1 MMVILLVKIHVQG
14 ISIMMSRP
22 FYAAVVLG
30 LLTGSALAQ
39 DKIGVEA
46 CDTFIGKY
54 EACMKDKAGAQ
65 RAQFDQMITQMRTS
79 WKQMADNPQT
89 KPMLEQ
95 NCRQMIDTVKA
106 SLNAAPYSCGF

>member
-1 MMVILLVKIHVQG
+1 MLKGFLV
-14 ISIMMSRP
+14 MMSRCLST
-22 FYAAVVLG
+22 AMVLG
-30 LLTGSALAQ
+30 LLTGSAWAQ

-46 CDTFIGKY
+46 CDTFITKY

-89 KPMLEQ
+89 KPMLDQ

-106 SLNAAPYSCGF
+106 SLNTAPYSCGF